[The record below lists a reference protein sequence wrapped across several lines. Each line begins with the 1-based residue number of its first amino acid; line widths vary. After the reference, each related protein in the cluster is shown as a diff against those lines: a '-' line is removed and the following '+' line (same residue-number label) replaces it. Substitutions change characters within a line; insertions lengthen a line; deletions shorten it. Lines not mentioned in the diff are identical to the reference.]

1 MDGMCGRY
9 ATTRTAADLSTLFE
23 ALDETGTE
31 LAADYNVAPTDPV
44 PIVRISQRL
53 ADAQEREVGALDGG
67 RALSVARWGL
77 VPPWARDPKIG
88 ARMINA
94 RAESIATSKAFASS
108 FARRRCLIPAD
119 GWYEWLKPAG
129 GRGGKRAHFMTA
141 RDGQVLAF
149 AGVWTVW
156 SGPRPADADGARLM
170 TCSVVTT
177 AAVGE
182 LTRIHDR
189 MPLLLPPQ
197 RWAAWLGAGESGKT
211 GELSVEDLLAPP
223 SAEFLAGLEI
233 RPVGAAVGDVH
244 NDGPSLIARLDEEVD
259 DGFIDFAQ
267 TEPVNLTLF

>member
-1 MDGMCGRY
+1 
-9 ATTRTAADLSTLFE
+9 
-23 ALDETGTE
+23 
-31 LAADYNVAPTDPV
+31 
-44 PIVRISQRL
+44 
-53 ADAQEREVGALDGG
+53 
-67 RALSVARWGL
+67 
-77 VPPWARDPKIG
+77 
-88 ARMINA
+88 MINA

-156 SGPRPADADGARLM
+156 SGPRPADDPAGADSARLM

-182 LTRIHDR
+182 LTRVHDR

-197 RWAAWLGAGESGKT
+197 RWAAWLGVADGPP
-211 GELSVEDLLAPP
+211 VEDLLAPP
-223 SAEFLAGLEI
+223 SEEFLAGLEI

-244 NDGPSLIARLDEEVD
+244 NDGPSLIARVDEEVD
-259 DGFIDFAQ
+259 DGFIDF
-267 TEPVNLTLF
+267 TPSEPVNLTLF